1 MAAPPRCENE
11 KAMSRIAARTI
22 VWCLFGS
29 LLLLSGL
36 MYPLTVPHA
45 AHHAHHNAATH
56 ATVLCNWMCAAGQA
70 VDGPAAQ
77 IQSHLTLL
85 SFSDHPGSD
94 DPGREA
100 GSLPLS
106 RGPPARPV

>member
-1 MAAPPRCENE
+1 M
-11 KAMSRIAARTI
+11 KRTLQRSLS
-22 VWCLFGS
+22 VALTVC